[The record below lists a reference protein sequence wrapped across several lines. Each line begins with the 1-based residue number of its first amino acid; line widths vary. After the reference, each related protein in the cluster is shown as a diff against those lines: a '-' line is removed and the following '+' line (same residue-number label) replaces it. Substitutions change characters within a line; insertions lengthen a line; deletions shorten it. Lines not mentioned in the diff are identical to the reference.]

1 MGVDVD
7 QLLQQMLAAG
17 AHAFGAGWK
26 QVEKFAT
33 LEFKT
38 LAQRIKDIG
47 DGMEQG
53 QFDLPTAKLLTAMQV
68 NTATAAIAGATT
80 LVMLSVE
87 AAINAVLGTVKDA
100 VNAALGKALL

>member
-1 MGVDVD
+1 MSVNAD
-7 QLLQQMLAAG
+7 QLLQQMLTAG
-17 AHAFGAGWK
+17 AQAFGTGWK

-47 DGMEQG
+47 DGLAG
-53 QFDLPTAKLLTAMQV
+53 GDFDLSTAKLLTAMQV

-80 LVMLSVE
+80 LVMLAVE
-87 AAINAVLGTVKDA
+87 AAINAVLAVIKGT
-100 VNAALGKALL
+100 VNAAVGAALL

>member
-1 MGVDVD
+1 MSIDVD

-17 AHAFGAGWK
+17 AKAFGAGWK
-26 QVEKFAT
+26 EVDKFAA

-47 DGMEQG
+47 DGLAQG
-53 QFDLPTAKLLTAMQV
+53 QFDLPTAKFLTAMQV

-80 LVMLSVE
+80 LVMLAVE
-87 AAINAVLGTVKDA
+87 AAVNAVLATVKDA
-100 VNAALGKALL
+100 VNAAVGKALL